1 MAKATAKT
9 VTKVEGV
16 TLELSEAEAQA
27 LFTLVGRVRTID
39 GDIREVYTSL
49 KDAGITAGDFSVY
62 QNGRYGYE
70 STVPTLS
77 VSKRFPG

>member
-27 LFTLVGRVRTID
+27 LFALVGRVRRVD

-49 KDAGITAGDFSVY
+49 KDAGITAGYFRVF
-62 QNGRYGYE
+62 QNSRYGY
-70 STVPTLS
+70 TTADTLS
-77 VSKRFPG
+77 VSKHHPG